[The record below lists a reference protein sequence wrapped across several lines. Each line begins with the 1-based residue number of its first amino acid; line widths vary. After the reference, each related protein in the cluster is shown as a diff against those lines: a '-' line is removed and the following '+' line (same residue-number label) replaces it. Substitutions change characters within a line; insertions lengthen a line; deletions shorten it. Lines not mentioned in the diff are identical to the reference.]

1 VSEREQS
8 QGVKVHLRLMALPAL
23 ARALG
28 GKKIDVE
35 FPGDTVRDLV
45 DYLVERYGQA
55 ARDALL
61 DEEGDLDS
69 IVQILVNEKQWVV
82 HDDLDVPLNDGDNVI
97 FMLLVVGG

>member
-1 VSEREQS
+1 
-8 QGVKVHLRLMALPAL
+8 MALPTL

-28 GKKIDVE
+28 GKKVEVE
-35 FPGDTVRDLV
+35 FPGDTVAGLV

-55 ARDALL
+55 AREALL
-61 DEEGDLDS
+61 DEEGDLDT

-82 HDDLDVPLNDGDNVI
+82 HDDLDVSLNDGDSVI

>member
-1 VSEREQS
+1 VSEKEQG
-8 QGVKVHLRLMALPAL
+8 QGVKVQLRLMALPAL

-45 DYLVERYGQA
+45 DYLVERYGQV

-61 DEEGDLDS
+61 DEEGDLDT